1 MNDLNLMVK
10 KLFLKI
16 FFVLFTFITNAQ
28 DHDSLVYYN
37 ADNFQIIGK
46 GFQDT
51 ESLYDR
57 LPKHL
62 KNQIR
67 PVLWNLSKN
76 SAGIAIR
83 FCSNTSTIRIRWDN
97 LFVNNMSHMAA
108 TGVRGLDLYAY
119 EKGNWQYISTAKP
132 EAKITEKTLI
142 SNMPALDREYML
154 YLPLYDGIQKVEIGI
169 DVESKIF
176 NPKIPVPQTGNP
188 IVFYGTSITQGG
200 CASRPGMAY
209 PSIIARKMNIE
220 TINLGFSGNGLMD
233 WEILDEM
240 LRIDACCYVIDCL
253 PNCNLHRVNERGYQ
267 FIKRLLTEKNETPV
281 IMVKEVGFAQSIF
294 NLELNEQVTK
304 KNNTWVKIFKRL
316 KNEGHQNLF
325 LLSNENL
332 IGNDFEGTVDGRHF
346 TDLGFKRFSE
356 KMLELIDSSI
366 RLNKF

>member
-1 MNDLNLMVK
+1 MGK
-10 KLFLKI
+10 KIFLKI

-28 DHDSLVYYN
+28 DQDSLVYYN

-67 PVLWNLSKN
+67 PDLWNLSKN

-142 SNMPALDREYML
+142 SNMPSLNREYML

-220 TINLGFSGNGLMD
+220 TINFGFSGNGLMD

-240 LRIDACCYVIDCL
+240 LRINASCYVIDCL
-253 PNCNLHRVNERGYQ
+253 PNCNLQRVNERGYQ
-267 FIKRLLTEKNETPV
+267 FIKRLLNEKSDTPV
-281 IMVKEVGFAQSIF
+281 IMVEDVGFTQAYF
-294 NLELNEQVTK
+294 NPEINEQIEQ
-304 KNNTWVKIFKRL
+304 KNKAWERIYNRL
-316 KNEGHQNLF
+316 REEGNDNLYYF
-325 LLSNENL
+325 PNNNL
-332 IGNDFEGTVDGRHF
+332 AGNDFEGTVDGRHF
-346 TDLGFKRFSE
+346 TDLGFQRFSV
-356 KMLELIDSSI
+356 KLLELMDGINGLS
-366 RLNKF
+366 RYKNEK